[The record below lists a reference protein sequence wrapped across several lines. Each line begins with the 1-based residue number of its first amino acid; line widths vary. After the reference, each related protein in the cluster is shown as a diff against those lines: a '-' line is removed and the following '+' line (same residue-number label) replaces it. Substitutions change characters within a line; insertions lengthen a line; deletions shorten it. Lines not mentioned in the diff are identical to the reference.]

1 MMAGGIKQITLNG
14 AELGYCIHG
23 AGPNK
28 PPLVFVHGYGMR
40 STAGPYEELL
50 ELIARRYA
58 VHALDLR
65 GHGSSA
71 GSLEGWTFEALADD
85 VVAFSRAL
93 ELDGPV
99 FVGHSFGAVIG
110 LLAEIRHPGA
120 FSALC
125 LLSPGPA
132 DPTLDPVDALE
143 LFIEHGHDR
152 DMLREGV
159 RHMFVH
165 PTGRM
170 LDLTLDAMTLVD
182 KRVHCALQQQNS
194 QISIDDRLKDV
205 ASPVLL
211 IRGESDS
218 VVPPARQRDMARK
231 VQRSKDVIF
240 SAEGHMLP
248 NESAP
253 IAAREIFAFLDH
265 DRGLMAIA
273 PGTDEARHA

>member
-1 MMAGGIKQITLNG
+1 MMADEIRQITLNG
-14 AELGYCIHG
+14 VELGYCIHG

-50 ELIARRYA
+50 ELLARRYA

-65 GHGSSA
+65 GHGASA
-71 GSLEGWTFEALADD
+71 GTLEGWTFAALADD

-93 ELDGPV
+93 ALDGPV
-99 FVGHSFGAVIG
+99 FVGHSFGAIIG
-110 LLAEIRHPGA
+110 LLAEIRHPGV

-132 DPTLDPVDALE
+132 DPTHDPVDAVE

-159 RHMFVH
+159 RRMFVH
-165 PTGRM
+165 LTGRM
-170 LDLTLDAMTLVD
+170 LDLTLDAMMLVD

-194 QISIDDRLKDV
+194 QISIDDQLKDV
-205 ASPVLL
+205 AAPVLL
-211 IRGESDS
+211 ICGESDS
-218 VVPPARQRDMARK
+218 VVPPARHHDMARK
-231 VQRSKDVIF
+231 VQRSKEVVF

-248 NESAP
+248 NERAP
-253 IAAREIFAFLDH
+253 IAAREILTFLDH
-265 DRGLMAIA
+265 DRGPMVIA
-273 PGTDEARHA
+273 PH